1 MPLPPVPQRR
11 PPQRH
16 RVALEGDDVHEVKAD
31 GAHEGVAEDAVLAPE
46 LQDDVSAE
54 EFRLADVQGQPA
66 APKDVP
72 TDVPTDAPTDVS
84 ADVPKN
90 VSAGVPAGVPAVVR
104 RARSK
109 ASEPRASSVCGGPAS
124 QRANEQL
131 QFVR

>member
-16 RVALEGDDVHEVKAD
+16 RVALEGDDVHQVEAD
-31 GAHEGVAEDAVLAPE
+31 GAHEGVAEDAVLVPE
-46 LQDDVSAE
+46 LQDDGGAE

-72 TDVPTDAPTDVS
+72 
-84 ADVPKN
+84 KN
-90 VSAGVPAGVPAVVR
+90 VSAGVPAGVPAEVR

-109 ASEPRASSVCGGPAS
+109 ASEPRAAG

-131 QFVR
+131 QVVR